1 MSLHDKLAAE
11 IKAAMLARN
20 AERLNALR
28 LLKSTI
34 GYLLIERKLE
44 KLEDPDFITT
54 VQKEVKKRKDSL
66 AQYESAGRADL
77 AATESKEITILEEFL
92 PAALSAE
99 ELEALVK
106 GAIAEVGAT
115 SKKEMG
121 AVMKAAQAK
130 AAGRAD
136 GKAISS
142 LVGRLLP

>member
-66 AQYESAGRADL
+66 AQFESAGRADL

>member
-1 MSLHDKLAAE
+1 MSLHDKLGAE

-66 AQYESAGRADL
+66 AQYEAAGRADL
-77 AATESKEITILEEFL
+77 AATESKEIAILEEFL

-106 GAIAEVGAT
+106 AAIAEVGAT

>member
-99 ELEALVK
+99 ELETLVK